1 MMASFYDIFNFL
13 DISEQ
18 IFKFCDEQDLISVR
32 IVLGSVKGKS
42 EEDFEWSRKEK
53 KIG

>member
-18 IFKFCDEQDLISVR
+18 IFKFCDEQNLISVQ
-32 IVLGSVKGKS
+32 IVLRESPDSVKGKS
-42 EEDFEWSRKEK
+42 EEDFE
-53 KIG
+53 